1 MKIYFVQNILKNI
14 IIILSTLLIMFG
26 CTDNPGISEL
36 QGGNGQLLFVSTI
49 SDSIQLLSD
58 DKIIEGD
65 NGGEFNFEFSN
76 SDIAAKG
83 ILDFPESSFQ
93 NQERIFVSVPEAVV
107 GVAALDLNPIKLKFE
122 KPIFLTLKFSGLNI
136 KEGDII
142 NFNCINKE
150 GDMVD
155 VEYRKLIIDYDDGWA
170 LVVNAKLYMFSR
182 VGFTR
187 RIENWRL

>member
-1 MKIYFVQNILKNI
+1 MRTFIF
-14 IIILSTLLIMFG
+14 ILSAALTLLS
-26 CTDNPGISEL
+26 CADNPGIAEL
-36 QGGNGQLLFVSTI
+36 PRTSGQLAFVSTV
-49 SDSIQLLSD
+49 SASIQSLSD

-65 NGGEFNFEFSN
+65 TGGAINFELSN

-83 ILDFPESSFQ
+83 ILEFPDTCFQ
-93 NQERIFVSVPEAVV
+93 NHEQIFVSVPEAV
-107 GVAALDLNPIKLKFE
+107 GGMAALDLNPIKLKFK
-122 KPIFLTLKFSGLNI
+122 KPIFLTLKYSGLNI

-142 NFNCINKE
+142 NFNCINKK

-170 LVVNAKLYMFSR
+170 LVVNAKLYQFSR

-187 RIENWRL
+187 RIGAKRL

>member
-1 MKIYFVQNILKNI
+1 MRTFIF
-14 IIILSTLLIMFG
+14 ILSAALTLLS
-26 CTDNPGISEL
+26 CADNPGIAEL
-36 QGGNGQLLFVSTI
+36 PRTNGQLAFVSTV
-49 SDSIQLLSD
+49 SASIQSLSD

-65 NGGEFNFEFSN
+65 TGGAINFELSN

-83 ILDFPESSFQ
+83 ILEFPDTCFQ
-93 NQERIFVSVPEAVV
+93 NHEQISVSVPEAVV
-107 GVAALDLNPIKLKFE
+107 GMAALDLNPIKLIFK
-122 KPIFLTLKFSGLNI
+122 KPIFLTLKYSGLNI

-142 NFNCINKE
+142 NFNCINKK

-170 LVVNAKLYMFSR
+170 LVVNAKLYQFSR

-187 RIENWRL
+187 RIGAKRL

>member
-182 VGFTR
+182 VGFTL